1 MKQKGYFG
9 WENITVREST
19 LISAYLATASF
30 YSRPVCGLNRKA
42 DNGRRMNGWLDGW
55 LIFLQKK
62 KRACTH
68 IRMIMNKMKAE
79 DNIKNKT
86 SQNTQKIPLTPKQ
99 TGIAAK
105 PRDNSEMSENVKV
118 SNSTVLLRYISSFL
132 LFSLLKR
139 EVKPETHKGFW

>member
-1 MKQKGYFG
+1 
-9 WENITVREST
+9 
-19 LISAYLATASF
+19 
-30 YSRPVCGLNRKA
+30 
-42 DNGRRMNGWLDGW
+42 
-55 LIFLQKK
+55 
-62 KRACTH
+62 
-68 IRMIMNKMKAE
+68 MIMNKMKAE